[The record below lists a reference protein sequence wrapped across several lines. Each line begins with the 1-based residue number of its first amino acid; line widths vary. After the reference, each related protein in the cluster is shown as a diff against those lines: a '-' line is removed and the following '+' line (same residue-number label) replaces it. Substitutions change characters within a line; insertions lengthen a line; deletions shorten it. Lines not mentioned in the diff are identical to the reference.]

1 MLTVDTFVGI
11 LSFGVACFGLGF
23 ALGSLHSLGRVAS
36 VLAVGKYRKAELSEV
51 I

>member
-23 ALGSLHSLGRVAS
+23 ALGSLHS
-36 VLAVGKYRKAELSEV
+36 KK
-51 I
+51 